1 MTTTAFLE
9 ETDTEVKTK
18 FNNGSKNN
26 QEKFSS

>member
-18 FNNGSKNN
+18 FNNGSSKNN
-26 QEKFSS
+26 QENFI